1 LGQLVD
7 LGEDSAL
14 VDILGAEVGGLIG
27 ALIWKGVYLYEL
39 GYNFN
44 RAQVLAD
51 WTVDLFIRP
60 DTSKLFED
68 GNGQTTGR

>member
-7 LGEDSAL
+7 LGESSAL
-14 VDILGAEVGGLIG
+14 VDILGAKASGRVG

-39 GYNFN
+39 GHSLN

-51 WTVDLFIRP
+51 WMIDLFARP

-68 GNGQTTGR
+68 SKQPTTGR